1 MPTPQEVT
9 STASGIFSLQSN
21 TTGSYN
27 TAFGYNAKASTD
39 NATNQ
44 TVIGCE
50 ATGQADNSVVL
61 GNEDVTAVYMGEDS
75 GATVYAASFVG
86 DGSQLTGI
94 TGSASSLNDLTDVL
108 VDSNSMFL
116 GNPPTNSTGG
126 YNTASGRNALNSNT
140 TGDNNTA
147 SGYYALYLNTTGD
160 KNTASGSKAL
170 YHNTDRGRKY
180 RIMEYKSL
188 YDNTDR

>member
-1 MPTPQEVT
+1 MLFPPGNQYTLKERNQHPHPLGSNLYIPTPTRQVINPHASGPPYSLSANT
-9 STASGIFSLQSN
+9 TGSYNTASGIFSLSSN

-27 TAFGYNAKASTD
+27 TAFGYNAKASTV

-140 TGDNNTA
+140 TG
-147 SGYYALYLNTTGD
+147 G
-160 KNTASGSKAL
+160 
-170 YHNTDRGRKY
+170 
-180 RIMEYKSL
+180 
-188 YDNTDR
+188 

>member
-1 MPTPQEVT
+1 MQHLGCFLYKLTPQGVT
-9 STASGIFSLQSN
+9 ILHLVTMQR
-21 TTGSYN
+21 
-27 TAFGYNAKASTD
+27 
-39 NATNQ
+39 
-44 TVIGCE
+44 
-50 ATGQADNSVVL
+50 QAPIMLLIKQLLDVRLLGKQITLWCL

-140 TGDNNTA
+140 TG
-147 SGYYALYLNTTGD
+147 
-160 KNTASGSKAL
+160 
-170 YHNTDRGRKY
+170 
-180 RIMEYKSL
+180 E
-188 YDNTDR
+188 